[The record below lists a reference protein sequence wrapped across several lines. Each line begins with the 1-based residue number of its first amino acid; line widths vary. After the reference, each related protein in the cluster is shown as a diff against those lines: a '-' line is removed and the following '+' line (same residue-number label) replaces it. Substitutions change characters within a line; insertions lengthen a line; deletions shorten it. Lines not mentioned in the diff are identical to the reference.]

1 MTTSRTSTRPR
12 ILVVDDDTALAEM
25 LELVL
30 VREGFETSSV
40 ANGSQALAAFRRYQ
54 PDLVLLDLMLP
65 GRNGIDLCRDLRAES
80 GVPIIMLTAKSDT
93 ADVVQGLEVGAD
105 DYVSKPF
112 KVKELM
118 ARIRARLRRPDVET
132 PEETLVIGDI
142 VINVLSHTVT
152 RGNQE
157 ISLTPLE
164 FDLLHALSRKPKQV
178 FSRELL
184 LQEVWG
190 YYEAADTRLVNVH
203 VQRLR
208 SKIER
213 DPEHPEIIVT
223 VRGIGYRAGGAS
235 ENADA

>member
-1 MTTSRTSTRPR
+1 MTASRNANRPR
-12 ILVVDDDTALAEM
+12 ILVVDDDIALAEM

-30 VREGFETSSV
+30 AREGFDTNSV
-40 ANGSQALAAFRRYQ
+40 SNGSQALASFRRYQ

-65 GRNGIDLCRDLRAES
+65 GRNGIDLCRDIRAES

-112 KVKELM
+112 KVRELM
-118 ARIRARLRRPDVET
+118 ARIRARLRRPEVEI
-132 PEETLVIGDI
+132 PEEAITIGDL
-142 VINVLSHTVT
+142 VINVLSHTVS

-178 FSRELL
+178 FSREVL

-190 YYEAADTRLVNVH
+190 YFEPADTRLVNVH

-208 SKIER
+208 SKIEK
-213 DPEHPEIIVT
+213 DPEHPEIILT
-223 VRGIGYRAGGAS
+223 VRGIGYRAGGVN

>member
-1 MTTSRTSTRPR
+1 MTTTRTSARPR
-12 ILVVDDDTALAEM
+12 ILVVDDDAALAEM

-30 VREGFETSSV
+30 AREGFDTSSV
-40 ANGSQALAAFRRYQ
+40 GNGSHALAAYRRYQ
-54 PDLVLLDLMLP
+54 PELVLLDLMLP
-65 GRNGIDLCRDLRAES
+65 GRNGIDLCRDIRAES

-112 KVKELM
+112 KVQELM
-118 ARIRARLRRPDVET
+118 ARIRARLRRPDVDT
-132 PEETLVIGDI
+132 PEEPLTIGDI
-142 VINVLSHTVT
+142 SINVLSHTVW

-164 FDLLHALSRKPKQV
+164 FDLLHALFRRPNQV

-190 YYEAADTRLVNVH
+190 YYEGADTRLVNVH

-208 SKIER
+208 SKIEQ
-213 DPEHPEIIVT
+213 DPEHPEIVIT
-223 VRGIGYRAGGAS
+223 VRGIGYRTGGPS
-235 ENADA
+235 DNADA

>member
-132 PEETLVIGDI
+132 PAIAPMPYAV
-142 VINVLSHTVT
+142 NT
-152 RGNQE
+152 R
-157 ISLTPLE
+157 P
-164 FDLLHALSRKPKQV
+164 
-178 FSRELL
+178 
-184 LQEVWG
+184 
-190 YYEAADTRLVNVH
+190 
-203 VQRLR
+203 
-208 SKIER
+208 
-213 DPEHPEIIVT
+213 
-223 VRGIGYRAGGAS
+223 
-235 ENADA
+235 